1 MPPAVASLEGRVTN
15 SPFIAN
21 GVVAVY
27 FSRLS
32 GRLRQSSLQLVRP
45 RGPLAMARLRSE
57 KILGVPEKQYIV
69 GDCDY
74 LLVTLAASK
83 AAEVVGGFDHIDSGT
98 RCVTY
103 VDACI
108 QNVNWT
114 DVPVCPS
121 SGVAATDGSLN
132 RREVSGNG
140 TSFTRPHRTPGTSIE
155 WRV

>member
-1 MPPAVASLEGRVTN
+1 MLPAVASLEGRVTN
-15 SPFIAN
+15 SPPWR
-21 GVVAVY
+21 AVWSSSA
-27 FSRLS
+27 FHAWAADCAAILTAVSPAKGSARHGTLEIGENFGRARETIHCRRLRLS
-32 GRLRQSSLQLVRP
+32 LS
-45 RGPLAMARLRSE
+45 
-57 KILGVPEKQYIV
+57 
-69 GDCDY
+69 
-74 LLVTLAASK
+74 TLAPSK
-83 AAEVVGGFDHIDSGT
+83 AAEVVGGFDHVDSGT

-140 TSFTRPHRTPGTSIE
+140 TSFTRPHRTPGTSNE

>member
-15 SPFIAN
+15 SPSIAN

-27 FSRLS
+27 FSRLG
-32 GRLRQSSLQLVRP
+32 GRLRAILTAVSPAKGS
-45 RGPLAMARLRSE
+45 ARHGTLE

-83 AAEVVGGFDHIDSGT
+83 AAEVVGSFDHVDSGT

>member
-1 MPPAVASLEGRVTN
+1 MSMLPAVASLEGR
-15 SPFIAN
+15 
-21 GVVAVY
+21 
-27 FSRLS
+27 LS
-32 GRLRQSSLQLVRP
+32 CFGSI
-45 RGPLAMARLRSE
+45 E
-57 KILGVPEKQYIV
+57 
-69 GDCDY
+69 
-74 LLVTLAASK
+74 AAE
-83 AAEVVGGFDHIDSGT
+83 EVVGGFDHVDGGT
-98 RCVTY
+98 RWVTY

-121 SGVAATDGSLN
+121 SGVAASDGSLN

>member
-1 MPPAVASLEGRVTN
+1 
-15 SPFIAN
+15 
-21 GVVAVY
+21 
-27 FSRLS
+27 
-32 GRLRQSSLQLVRP
+32 
-45 RGPLAMARLRSE
+45 MARLRSE

-83 AAEVVGGFDHIDSGT
+83 AAEVVGGFDHVDSGT

-108 QNVNWT
+108 QNLNWT

>member
-15 SPFIAN
+15 SPSMAN

-27 FSRLS
+27 FSRLG
-32 GRLRQSSLQLVRP
+32 GRLRAILTAVSPAKGSARHGTLEIRENFG
-45 RGPLAMARLRSE
+45 RARETIHCRRLRLS
-57 KILGVPEKQYIV
+57 LS
-69 GDCDY
+69 
-74 LLVTLAASK
+74 TLAASK
-83 AAEVVGGFDHIDSGT
+83 TAEVVGGFDHVDSGT